1 MKISGVATAEMES
14 LRTVYYPPI
23 ARVAVAFP
31 RDKVAHALDGFG
43 VLIPKREQMNTLGIL
58 FSSSLFP
65 QRAPEGYALLTAYL
79 GGSRGPDV
87 VNMTDA
93 ELLELTVADMK
104 KLLGVAGRPVFED
117 VVRVPLSIPQYN
129 VGYGTVKESIGE
141 IEARAKGLFLAGSY
155 RGGISV
161 ADCIA
166 GGKAASE
173 KVREYAGK
181 T

>member
-1 MKISGVATAEMES
+1 MRWME
-14 LRTVYYPPI
+14 
-23 ARVAVAFP
+23 
-31 RDKVAHALDGFG
+31 FG

-65 QRAPEGYALLTAYL
+65 RRAPEGYALLTAYV

-93 ELLELTVADMK
+93 ELLELTVADIE

-129 VGYGTVKESIGE
+129 VGYGTVKESIGK

-166 GGKAASE
+166 GGKAASD
-173 KVREYAGK
+173 KVREYAG
-181 T
+181 TT